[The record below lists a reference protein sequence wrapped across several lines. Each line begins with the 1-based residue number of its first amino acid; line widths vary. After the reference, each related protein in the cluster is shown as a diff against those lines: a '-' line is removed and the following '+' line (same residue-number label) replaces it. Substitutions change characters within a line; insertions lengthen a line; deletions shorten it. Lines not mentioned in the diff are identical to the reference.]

1 MESKVLYSPS
11 LQRWVL
17 LIRWI
22 WYHLL
27 LIRPH
32 LYLQL
37 RSFLSVENLCIP
49 QLDQISNSHLIC
61 RNSIIDVSR
70 LCPSSRFLNST
81 NDTIIHSDAQSKH
94 KAKHKPE
101 SHCTDFYGPHQTHQQ
116 SLFVLHPNIF
126 DSPPSLSVL
135 IAATLVHTTVLSQ
148 KRMGN
153 CLSTSLSLFSLTSF
167 PIYNHQGLLR
177 K

>member
-22 WYHLL
+22 WYHLI

-81 NDTIIHSDAQSKH
+81 NDTILLNQNTKQNINLRVIALTFMAHIKPISKVCLFYIQIYLIALPLSQFLQLPPQS
-94 KAKHKPE
+94 
-101 SHCTDFYGPHQTHQQ
+101 
-116 SLFVLHPNIF
+116 I
-126 DSPPSLSVL
+126 PPSFLRKGWETAFLPV
-135 IAATLVHTTVLSQ
+135 
-148 KRMGN
+148 
-153 CLSTSLSLFSLTSF
+153 SLFSL
-167 PIYNHQGLLR
+167 
-177 K
+177 